1 MISKLTVY
9 NIKCI
14 FYRQKRLR
22 YHLLLY
28 YIFQSHK
35 NEISSTFRNFGGKY
49 PDSIYYSIIINPQSS
64 L

>member
-35 NEISSTFRNFGGKY
+35 NEISSTFRNFGGNIPIAY
-49 PDSIYYSIIINPQSS
+49 III
-64 L
+64 